1 MVTARDLMHRGAQ
14 CVREGDT
21 LAAAARMMRDLQVGA
36 LPVCGE
42 DNRLRGII
50 TDRDLVIHCIAEG
63 RDPATMTARELAQ
76 GPLVWVDADADAD
89 EVLRTMEEHR
99 IRRVPV
105 IEHHDLVGMIS
116 EADVA
121 THLPEAKVAEFVGRI
136 AAAPPTG

>member
-21 LAAAARMMRDLQVGA
+21 LAEAARMMRDLQVGA
-36 LPVCGE
+36 LPVCGD

-89 EVLRTMEEHR
+89 QVLRTMEEHR

-105 IEHHDLVGMIS
+105 IEQHDLVGMIS

-121 THLPEAKVAEFVGRI
+121 THLPEARVAEFVGRI